1 MSRASLLACVLPG
14 VALAEPADL
23 LRDVARIAAAER
35 LWIAAAAGSD
45 ELDEHLE
52 AELPLFRVH
61 LAALDSAA
69 AEAVAAADDVSAA
82 AAEAAAI
89 LRAASPADPAQREAS
104 IIAALLL
111 PEGGVAEAY
120 EDGAE
125 GAADDWTLAHDG
137 LRRVRVLTDAL
148 LPELPEAERARAAAS
163 LERLEA
169 AIPATAPAY
178 AEMLPGGEIEFET
191 QVMASA
197 LLGGTG
203 APAWPGS
210 DLPRTARL
218 VADWAAEGCTDADPA
233 RGQETLAIAAFWHDE
248 ALSGTLTLFA
258 PEALARAQAAFDAIA
273 DDGPHPDA
281 CNALTG
287 ALAEAQPMLGG

>member
-1 MSRASLLACVLPG
+1 MFRASLLACVLPAA
-14 VALAEPADL
+14 ALAEPADL

-45 ELDEHLE
+45 ELDAHLE
-52 AELPLFRVH
+52 AELPLFRAH
-61 LAALDSAA
+61 LAALDPAAASAA
-69 AEAVAAADDVSAA
+69 AANDISAA

-89 LRAASPADPAQREAS
+89 LRAASPADPAQREAGV
-104 IIAALLL
+104 IAALLL

-125 GAADDWTLAHDG
+125 GAADDWSLAHHG

-191 QVMASA
+191 QVMAAA
-197 LLGGTG
+197 LLRGTG

-210 DLPRTARL
+210 DLARAARL
-218 VADWAAEGCTDADPA
+218 VADWAAEGCADADPA

-281 CNALTG
+281 CNALAG